1 MINFKPENLNQLLK
15 VTLISANKS
24 YDAIKDYEFTG
35 EAVAFRVDFEYIDVS
50 LMIVDMLGRSASKF
64 NILPYA
70 RITFSSK
77 CIQLM
82 KGILKKCSIRCDN
95 YNFTKLYIK
104 PYFLL
109 IYN

>member
-24 YDAIKDYEFTG
+24 YDAIKEYEFTG

-50 LMIVDMLGRSASKF
+50 LMIIDMLGRTASKF

-70 RITFSSK
+70 RPNTNEIDY
-77 CIQLM
+77 IQFQVY
-82 KGILKKCSIRCDN
+82 SIN
-95 YNFTKLYIK
+95 EGNFKEMLDIM
-104 PYFLL
+104 
-109 IYN
+109 

>member
-15 VTLISANKS
+15 VMLISANKS

-35 EAVAFRVDFEYIDVS
+35 EAVVFRVDFEYIDVS

-70 RITFSSK
+70 RPHTNEIDY
-77 CIQLM
+77 IQFQVH
-82 KGILKKCSIRCDN
+82 SINEGSFKEIID
-95 YNFTKLYIK
+95 TI
-104 PYFLL
+104 
-109 IYN
+109 